1 MNGSRFS
8 VLLELY
14 ITAQLSREEK
24 VEFLQMLDSGLYNA
38 QLEKAM
44 EEDWHTGRYEQEE
57 DLQLRSQ
64 IMEQVNKVIDRKTVR
79 RIPLLQRSWFRYA
92 AAFLLLCSIGTYLWW
107 PQPSERTKMADIAPG
122 GTKAMLTLA
131 NGTIVALDS
140 TGHQSI
146 QQGKTAVMQQGGQL
160 QYDAGEMDT
169 EVHYNTLTTP
179 RGGQFR
185 IILPDGSKV
194 WLNAASSIR
203 YPTAF
208 AGKERLVEIAG
219 EVYFEVAHNTNMPFK
234 VKMQKGNTVEVLG
247 THFNINT
254 YTDEPIMQTTL
265 LEGAVR
271 ISNTTGGFVL
281 SPGQQAQV
289 AADNN
294 IRIIQAK
301 NIAQVVAWKD
311 GLFNFENASLDDVM
325 RQLSR
330 WYDIEVVYE
339 KGVPDIGFGGKM
351 GRDLSLA
358 NVLGILE
365 RAEVH
370 FKLEEGRK
378 LIVSP

>member
-24 VEFLQMLDSGLYNA
+24 AEFLQMLDSGLYNA

-57 DLQLRSQ
+57 DLQLRSL
-64 IMEQVNKVIDRKTVR
+64 ITEQVNKAIDSKPIR
-79 RIPLLQRSWFRYA
+79 RLPFLQRPWLRYA
-92 AAFLLLCSIGTYLWW
+92 AVFILLCSIGAYIWRS
-107 PQPSERTKMADIAPG
+107 QPAESTKVADIAPG

-131 NGTIVALDS
+131 NGTVIALDS

-146 QQGKTAVMQQGGQL
+146 QQGKTAVMQHGGQL
-160 QYDAGEMDT
+160 QYDAREVENEMR
-169 EVHYNTLTTP
+169 YNTLTTP

-208 AGKERLVEIAG
+208 AGKERLVEITG
-219 EVYFEVAHNTNMPFK
+219 EAYFEVTRNENMPFL

-247 THFNINT
+247 THFNVNT
-254 YTDEPIMQTTL
+254 YPDEPKIQTTL

-271 ISNTTGGFVL
+271 VSNATGRFIL

-289 AADNN
+289 TADNN
-294 IRIIQAK
+294 IRIVQAK
-301 NIAQVVAWKD
+301 NMAQVTAWKD
-311 GLFNFENASLDDVM
+311 GLFNFEDASLDDVM

-351 GRDLSLA
+351 ERDLSLTH
-358 NVLGILE
+358 VLGILE

-370 FKLEEGRK
+370 FKLVEGRK
-378 LIVSP
+378 LIVTP

>member
-1 MNGSRFS
+1 MDGSRFS

-14 ITAQLSREEK
+14 ITAQLSQEDK
-24 VEFLQMLDSGLYNA
+24 AEFLQMLDSGLYNS
-38 QLEKAM
+38 QLEKVM
-44 EEDWHTGRYEQEE
+44 EEDWYTGRYEQEE
-57 DLQLRSQ
+57 DLQLRSL
-64 IMEQVNKVIDRKTVR
+64 ILEKVNKEIDGKVKKQV
-79 RIPLLQRSWFRYA
+79 PWLRYA
-92 AAFLLLCSIGTYLWW
+92 AACLLLFSIGAYFWW
-107 PQPSERTKMADIAPG
+107 PKNDMRTVADIAPG
-122 GTKAMLTLA
+122 NTKATLTLA
-131 NGTIVALDS
+131 NGTIVTLDS
-140 TGHQSI
+140 AGHQSI
-146 QQGKTAVMQQGGQL
+146 QQGKTAVLQQGGLL
-160 QYDAGEMDT
+160 QYDAGDAGN
-169 EVHYNTLTTP
+169 EVQYNMLTTP

-208 AGKERLVEIAG
+208 AGKERLVEITG
-219 EVYFEVAHNTNMPFK
+219 EAYFEVVHHSDMPFI
-234 VKMQKGNTVEVLG
+234 VQMQKGNKVEVLG

-254 YTDEPIMQTTL
+254 YPDEPSMQTTL

-271 ISNTTGGFVL
+271 ISNATGQSVL

-289 AADNN
+289 AENNN
-294 IRIIQAK
+294 IRIVQAK
-301 NIAQVVAWKD
+301 NTAQVIAWKD
-311 GLFNFENASLDDVM
+311 GLFNFDDASLEDVM

-339 KGVPDIGFGGKM
+339 KGVPNIGFGGKI
-351 GRDLSLA
+351 GRDLSLT

-378 LIVSP
+378 LIVTP